1 MSAAGLPSALLVDDE
16 PLARDELR
24 QLLQAAG
31 GLDIVGEC
39 GNAVEAIAFIHRRKP
54 DVVFLDIQMPRIS
67 GLEMLAMLD
76 PESMPQV
83 VFVTAY
89 DAYALQAFEE
99 HACDYLLKPVDPARL
114 AKTLVRLR
122 QRAAPP
128 PAAVCGLA
136 PLSLIP
142 CQGVNRIVLCRLEE
156 VAYVCSRLSGV
167 YVVDAAGV
175 ERFTELTLRTLEERT
190 DLFRC
195 HRQYLVRLSAIRE
208 ILFGDNGVATVCTLD
223 GHSLPVSRRYLKPL
237 KDALGIAS

>member
-16 PLARDELR
+16 LLARDELR

-76 PESMPQV
+76 PEAMPQV

-114 AKTLVRLR
+114 AKTLARLR
-122 QRAAPP
+122 QRAASP
-128 PAAVCGLA
+128 PAAVCALG

-175 ERFTELTLRTLEERT
+175 ERFTELTLRTLEERS

-208 ILFGDNGVATVCTLD
+208 ILFGDNGVATIHTLD

>member
-1 MSAAGLPSALLVDDE
+1 MSAAGVPSALLVDDE

-76 PESMPQV
+76 PEAMPQV

-114 AKTLVRLR
+114 AKTLARLR

-128 PAAVCGLA
+128 LAAMSALA

-175 ERFTELTLRTLEERT
+175 ERFTELTLRTLEERS

-208 ILFGDNGVATVCTLD
+208 ILFGDNGVATIHTLD

-237 KDALGIAS
+237 KDALGIAG